1 MSDYL
6 TRYSATDQSMAG
18 SSNNGLTQAAAAIA
32 YAGALPLII
41 GAILV
46 WARPMDIGP
55 YLIDYIILAGGV
67 LLAFF
72 GGIRWGIAVMN
83 SAGPTFTNLFGG
95 IVPALIA
102 VPLFLMENDLVRLLI
117 IVIALPLLLFDD
129 LRATRRGSGAPDWY
143 LGVRLPLTVMM
154 ELAFVATLAFVI
166 LN

>member
-1 MSDYL
+1 MNDYM
-6 TRYSATDQSMAG
+6 TRYSDAG
-18 SSNNGLTQAAAAIA
+18 PSLAGNNNNGLTQAAAAIA

-55 YLIDYIILAGGV
+55 HLIDLIILCGGA

-72 GGIRWGIAVMN
+72 GGIRWGIAVMH
-83 SAGPTFTNLFGG
+83 STGPTFTNLFGG
-95 IVPALIA
+95 IMPLLISF
-102 VPLFLMENDLVRLLI
+102 PIFLMENDLVRLLI
-117 IVIALPLLLFDD
+117 IVVALPLLLFDD

-154 ELAFVATLAFVI
+154 ELAFAATLIFVI
-166 LN
+166 VN